1 MTHPLTEA
9 IIAEANREVSEPYT
23 TTRKIEGYFK
33 NVFNRAVRNL
43 TGGSDDAA
51 SRAKIVGRN
60 LVTVV
65 PAILSSAAAQIPVVG
80 SYAKTAVSAGGELIA
95 DEVVNKLDKDR
106 VSELHSKE
114 REGTLSVREMTEMM
128 QKDGNL
134 EISDDYL
141 TKMHD
146 AIRKLDEAYTAS
158 KETITTAN
166 DFDSVCDAAKKYAY
180 LKYRVVRLQYYLEIL
195 RSHLNELSD
204 MNERYGAQVI
214 GFEADLVEMMNDFFN
229 ETAPEYRES

>member
-146 AIRKLDEAYTAS
+146 AIRKLDEAYSAS
-158 KETITTAN
+158 KGAITKAN

>member
-214 GFEADLVEMMNDFFN
+214 GFEADLVEMMNNFFN